1 MRRMGQK
8 ENSRANFAWNM
19 IGSIFESALSFALL
33 ILVNRTVGE
42 AGGGVFSLA
51 FSHAQL
57 MYYLG
62 TLEVRPIHSTD
73 VTEKHRFA
81 DYFSLRMVSCAGM
94 MAVSLIYVLVTD
106 GDPMKKRIMMILC
119 VYKMLD
125 AVYDLFAS
133 MFQQHGRIAFSGQ
146 VSTVRVGLVLASAA
160 GVLWTTRN
168 LEAAMLTMTGVSLAV
183 LLTYNLAKWKKFE
196 DVAIQLRFSHSGEI
210 LKACLPLFVS
220 VFVMLYISNAPKYAI
235 DKYCSDVIQNRYSIL
250 FMPAFVI
257 NLFSQFVLRPMLTP
271 MARLWVSGEI
281 ASFRRNV
288 GKMIAGIGGIT
299 MLGIGGAWLL
309 GIPILNLLYRADLAA
324 DRSMLLWVMFYG
336 GLNAVNIF
344 LYDMI
349 AVTRNQKK
357 LAAAYILA
365 AAAVFLLAPA
375 MVQRHGM
382 YGGIGA
388 SILSLGLL
396 DLLLAGIMAFVLRR
410 TETQKQD
417 KA

>member
-1 MRRMGQK
+1 MEQQ

-19 IGSIFESALSFALL
+19 IGSIFESLLSFALL

-42 AGGGVFSLA
+42 AAGGVFTLA

-73 VTEKHRFA
+73 VREKYRFA
-81 DYFSLRMVSCAGM
+81 DYFSLRMVSCAAM
-94 MAVSLIYVLVTD
+94 ITISLVYVLLMD

-119 VYKMLD
+119 AYKMLD

-133 MFQQHGRIAFSGQ
+133 MFQQRGRIAYSGQ
-146 VSTVRVGLVLASAA
+146 VSTVRIGLVLLSFAA
-160 GVLWTTRN
+160 VLITTRN
-168 LEAAMLTMTGVSLAV
+168 LEAAALTMVAVSLLV
-183 LLTYNLAKWKKFE
+183 LLTYNMAKWRRFE
-196 DVAIQLRFSHSGEI
+196 GVQIRLRFTASGEI

-235 DKYCSDVIQNRYSIL
+235 DAYCTDVIQNRYSIL

-271 MARLWVSGEI
+271 MARLWTEGAV
-281 ASFRRNV
+281 AAFRRNV
-288 GKMIAGIGGIT
+288 GRMMAGIGAIT
-299 MLGIGGAWLL
+299 LLGVGGAWLL
-309 GIPILNLLYRADLAA
+309 GIPVLNLLYGVDLAA
-324 DRSMLLWVMFYG
+324 DRPVLLWVMLYG

-357 LAAAYILA
+357 LAAAYLLAAGAVFILA
-365 AAAVFLLAPA
+365 PR
-375 MVQRHGM
+375 MVQRWEMTGAV
-382 YGGIGA
+382 GA

-396 DLLLAGIMAFVLRR
+396 DLLLLGIMVSVLRR
-410 TETQKQD
+410 AERGT

>member
-1 MRRMGQK
+1 MEQQ

-19 IGSIFESALSFALL
+19 IGSIFESLLSFALL

-42 AGGGVFSLA
+42 AAGGVFTLA

-73 VTEKHRFA
+73 VREKYRFA
-81 DYFSLRMVSCAGM
+81 DYFSLRMVSCAAM
-94 MAVSLIYVLVTD
+94 ITISLVYVLLMD

-119 VYKMLD
+119 AYKMLD

-133 MFQQHGRIAFSGQ
+133 MFQQRGRIAYSGQ
-146 VSTVRVGLVLASAA
+146 VSTVRIGLVLLSFAA
-160 GVLWTTRN
+160 VLITTRN
-168 LEAAMLTMTGVSLAV
+168 LEAAALTMVAVSLLV
-183 LLTYNLAKWKKFE
+183 LLTYNMAKWRRFE
-196 DVAIQLRFSHSGEI
+196 GVQIQLRFTASGEI

-235 DKYCSDVIQNRYSIL
+235 DAYCTDVIQNRYSIL

-271 MARLWVSGEI
+271 MARLWTEGSV
-281 ASFRRNV
+281 AAFRRNV
-288 GKMIAGIGGIT
+288 GRMMAGIGAIT
-299 MLGIGGAWLL
+299 LLGVGGAWLL
-309 GIPILNLLYRADLAA
+309 GIPVLNLLYGVDLAA
-324 DRSMLLWVMFYG
+324 DRPVLLWVMLYG

-357 LAAAYILA
+357 LAAAYLLAAGAVFILA
-365 AAAVFLLAPA
+365 PR
-375 MVQRHGM
+375 MVQRWEMTGAV
-382 YGGIGA
+382 GA

-396 DLLLAGIMAFVLRR
+396 DLLLLGIMVTVLRR
-410 TETQKQD
+410 VERGT